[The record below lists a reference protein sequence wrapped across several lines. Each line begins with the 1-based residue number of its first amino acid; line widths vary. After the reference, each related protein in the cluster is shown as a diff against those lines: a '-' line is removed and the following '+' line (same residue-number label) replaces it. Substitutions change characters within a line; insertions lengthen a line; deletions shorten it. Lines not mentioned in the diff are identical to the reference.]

1 MTMTSLPLAK
11 CFSLVEDLIELA
23 STDTVFRDL
32 YLGRA
37 REFLMP
43 VFSEAEYESQKI
55 SRREASTLPNLIQD
69 AMDQGNWRDVRDLS
83 SRFTSFRQ
91 TLAEKEALCRLGQ
104 KIYESG
110 DTPLDPFSPSLQHL
124 SHVQTG
130 KAQQLLA
137 QSKKRLQHL
146 EQEDGDWQL
155 FYRDRAQAISELNL
169 ESQEPSS
176 GENVQNNVQLY
187 QDALEALNNCN
198 FKKLEQLAANL
209 INNED
214 QIKNPESTSIFTVP
228 DLSFDFPLEVLNRAR
243 ELGLTAVR
251 VKSDGTPLNLT
262 KEKKIEFYR
271 HITRPAFSGQNRK
284 EQSPSWMREG
294 FFTSETP
301 PALREIITSFSL
313 HPFVNSGGARI
324 LPLLVEEDVLIE
336 DFEDPDPGI
345 SPKSSGILSSL
356 GFENRWGLSRASIEQ
371 ALLKHGNRIL
381 NEIGLDARRFR
392 LVCIPPDIYSRLGIY
407 QGWGKK
413 PFWTHFDGYVVTQN
427 RGLRPLAGGDVRF
440 GGLYDWVGIGKNYDS
455 NHIIA
460 RFAVVQRRRMME
472 WELQAK
478 SKEKPNHAV
487 S

>member
-1 MTMTSLPLAK
+1 MTSLPNTK

-37 REFLMP
+37 RDFLMP
-43 VFSEAEYESQKI
+43 VFSEAEYESQKR
-55 SRREASTLPNLIQD
+55 SRREASNLPNLIQD
-69 AMDQGNWRDVRDLS
+69 AMEQGNWREVRDLS

-91 TLAEKEALCRLGQ
+91 TLAENEALCRLGQ
-104 KIYESG
+104 KIYETG
-110 DTPLDPFSPSLQHL
+110 DTPLDPFSLGLQHL
-124 SHVQTG
+124 TNLQAG
-130 KAQQLLA
+130 KTQQLWA

-146 EQEDGDWQL
+146 ELEDGDWQL

-169 ESQEPSS
+169 ESQEAST
-176 GENVQNNVQLY
+176 EKNIQNDAQLY

-198 FKKLEQLAANL
+198 FKKLEQLASNL

-214 QIKNPESTSIFTVP
+214 QTKNPEATSIFTVP
-228 DLSFDFPLEVLNRAR
+228 DLSFNFPQDVLIRAR
-243 ELGLTAVR
+243 GLGLAAVR
-251 VKSDGTPLNLT
+251 VKSDGIPFNLT
-262 KEKKIEFYR
+262 KEKKLEFYR
-271 HITRPAFSGQNRK
+271 YITRQAFSGQNRT

-301 PALREIITSFSL
+301 IALRELITSYSL
-313 HPFVNSGGARI
+313 HPFINSGGTRI
-324 LPLLVEEDVLIE
+324 LPFLVEEDVLIE

-345 SPKSSGILSSL
+345 SPKSSGLLSAL

-371 ALLKHGNRIL
+371 ALFKHGNRIL
-381 NEIGLDARRFR
+381 NEIGLDERIFR
-392 LVCIPPDIYSRLGIY
+392 LVCIPPDLYSRLGIY
-407 QGWGKK
+407 QGWGTK
-413 PFWTHFDGYVVTQN
+413 PFWTHFDGYLVTQN
-427 RGLRPLAGGDVRF
+427 RGFRPLAGGDVRF

-460 RFAVVQRRRMME
+460 RFAVVQRSRMME
-472 WELQAK
+472 WGLQAK
-478 SKEKPNHAV
+478 AKKIHNDAV